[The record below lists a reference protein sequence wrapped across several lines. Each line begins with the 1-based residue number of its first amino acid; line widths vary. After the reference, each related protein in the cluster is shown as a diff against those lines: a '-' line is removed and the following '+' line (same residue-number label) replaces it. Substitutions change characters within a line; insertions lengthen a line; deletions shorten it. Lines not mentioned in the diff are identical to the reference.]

1 MIKTNKHTLTEFIE
15 LILSCFIISI
25 HFGGFSIFFSY
36 LNDNGLKALN
46 IMTSDVQLKLNAYR
60 INQNQ
65 TLQQVKMKPLYSTLH
80 HIHTCGESNEIICL
94 GHRLLLCGKKAKG
107 SFSQLG
113 FLSVRLVAAA
123 ANREGSGC
131 YKGSHYCWKQELSSI
146 SSSQHPFCSQ
156 QKFHFFFFLPSPF
169 SPTVPYPTSSFLH
182 TLFTLTAGVACT

>member
-1 MIKTNKHTLTEFIE
+1 
-15 LILSCFIISI
+15 
-25 HFGGFSIFFSY
+25 
-36 LNDNGLKALN
+36 
-46 IMTSDVQLKLNAYR
+46 
-60 INQNQ
+60 
-65 TLQQVKMKPLYSTLH
+65 MKPLYSTLH

-182 TLFTLTAGVACT
+182 TLFTLTAGVACTWPSLPRTAKFCFVAIVTATRLKSALRRAASSKKTQAEIPSLPRTS